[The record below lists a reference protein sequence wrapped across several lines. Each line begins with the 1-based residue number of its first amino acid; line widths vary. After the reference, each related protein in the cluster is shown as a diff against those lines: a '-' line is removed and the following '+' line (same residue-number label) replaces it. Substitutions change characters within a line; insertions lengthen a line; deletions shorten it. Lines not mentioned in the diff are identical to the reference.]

1 MLGCIVVSMENYRTG
16 VDDGNDMDLID
27 FDLLVNNLEVW
38 FLFHFPS
45 LFIEVGLCT
54 KAICFEAQKESDF
67 FFSGLG

>member
-1 MLGCIVVSMENYRTG
+1 MENYRTG

-45 LFIEVGLCT
+45 LFIEVGLCI
-54 KAICFEAQKESDF
+54 KALCFEAQKGFNF
-67 FFSGLG
+67 FFFWFRMI